1 MATPA
6 PHLPLAALLG
16 FGALVAWRLYR
27 RTRKLVMRQH
37 FSLRRSRMSLVF
49 FPLLLILFLVGS
61 YTHPLA
67 VAAEI
72 GGVLIGVVLAVY
84 GLRHTK
90 YENTAEGLYY
100 TPNAHIGI
108 ALSVLLVARVAYR
121 FFQMYASTNAFAQPP
136 QDFARSPLT
145 LLIFGT
151 TAGYYAWYALG
162 LIRWQRSVTKPEQAA
177 AAIEGGESPR
187 VDS

>member
-16 FGALVAWRLYR
+16 MGALVAWRLYR
-27 RTRKLVMRQH
+27 RSRKLIMRQH
-37 FSLRRSRMSLVF
+37 FSLRRSRLSLIF
-49 FPLLLILFLVGS
+49 FPLLMLLLLVTS
-61 YTHPLA
+61 WAHPLGI
-67 VAAEI
+67 AAEI
-72 GGVLIGVVLAVY
+72 GGVLIGVGLAVY

-108 ALSVLLVARVAYR
+108 ALSLLLAGRVAYR
-121 FFQMYASTNAFAQPP
+121 FFQMYVSTSAFAQPP

-162 LIRWQRSVTKPEQAA
+162 LIRWSRSAAKPERSSTAA
-177 AAIEGGESPR
+177 EGS
-187 VDS
+187 

>member
-6 PHLPLAALLG
+6 PHLPLAALVG
-16 FGALVAWRLYR
+16 IGALVTWRLYR
-27 RTRKLVMRQH
+27 RSQKFLMRQQ
-37 FSLRRSRMSLVF
+37 FNARRTRMSLIF
-49 FPLLLILFLVGS
+49 FPVLLVLFFWSS

-67 VAAEI
+67 VAAEF

-90 YENTAEGLYY
+90 YESTAEGLFY

-108 ALSVLLVARVAYR
+108 ALSLLLAARVAYR
-121 FFQMYASTNAFAQPP
+121 FFQMYASPAAFAAPP

-162 LIRWQRSVTKPEQAA
+162 LIRWQRSVAA
-177 AAIEGGESPR
+177 SPGVNR
-187 VDS
+187 

>member
-6 PHLPLAALLG
+6 PHLPIAALLG
-16 FGALVAWRLYR
+16 VGALVAWRLYR
-27 RTRKLVMRQH
+27 RTQKLIVRQH
-37 FSLRRSRMSLVF
+37 FSPRRSRLALIF
-49 FPLLLILFLVGS
+49 FPLLLVLFLISS

-67 VAAEI
+67 VAAEL
-72 GGVLIGVVLAVY
+72 GGVLIGVGLAVY

-90 YENTAEGLYY
+90 YENTAEGFYY

-108 ALSVLLVARVAYR
+108 ALSLLLAGRVAYR
-121 FFQMYASTNAFAQPP
+121 FFQMYVSTSAVAHPP
-136 QDFARSPLT
+136 DDFARSPLT

-162 LIRWQRSVTKPEQAA
+162 LIRWQRSVTRPT
-177 AAIEGGESPR
+177 S
-187 VDS
+187 

>member
-6 PHLPLAALLG
+6 PHLPIATLLG
-16 FGALVAWRLYR
+16 IGALVAWRLYR
-27 RTRKLVMRQH
+27 RAHKLIMRQQ
-37 FSLRRSRMSLVF
+37 FSLRRSRSSLIL
-49 FPLLLILFLVGS
+49 FPLLILLFLVSS

-67 VAAEI
+67 VAAEL
-72 GGVLIGVVLAVY
+72 GGVLFGVVLAVY

-90 YENTAEGLYY
+90 YEITAEGLYY

-108 ALSVLLVARVAYR
+108 ALSLLLAGRVVYR
-121 FFQMYASTNAFAQPP
+121 FFEMYVSTSAAAHPP

-162 LIRWQRSVTKPEQAA
+162 LIRWHRSVGKP
-177 AAIEGGESPR
+177 
-187 VDS
+187 DS

>member
-1 MATPA
+1 MAAPA

-49 FPLLLILFLVGS
+49 FPLLLVLFLASS

-72 GGVLIGVVLAVY
+72 GGVLIGVGLAVY

-90 YENTAEGLYY
+90 YENTAE
-100 TPNAHIGI
+100 IGR
-108 ALSVLLVARVAYR
+108 ASCRERV
-121 FFQMYASTNAFAQPP
+121 
-136 QDFARSPLT
+136 
-145 LLIFGT
+145 
-151 TAGYYAWYALG
+151 
-162 LIRWQRSVTKPEQAA
+162 
-177 AAIEGGESPR
+177 
-187 VDS
+187 

>member
-1 MATPA
+1 MAAPA
-6 PHLPLAALLG
+6 PHLPLAALVG
-16 FGALVAWRLYR
+16 IGALVAWRLYR
-27 RTRKLVMRQH
+27 RAHKLIMRQH
-37 FSLRRSRMSLVF
+37 FSLQRSRTSLIF
-49 FPLLLILFLVGS
+49 FPLLLLLFLASS
-61 YTHPLA
+61 YTDPLA

-72 GGVLIGVVLAVY
+72 GGALIGVVLAVY

-90 YENTAEGLYY
+90 YESTAEGFFY

-108 ALSVLLVARVAYR
+108 ALSILLAARVAYR
-121 FFQMYASTNAFAQPP
+121 FFQMYVSTSAFAQPP

-162 LIRWQRSVTKPEQAA
+162 LIRWQRSSSVVP
-177 AAIEGGESPR
+177 SPS

>member
-1 MATPA
+1 
-6 PHLPLAALLG
+6 
-16 FGALVAWRLYR
+16 
-27 RTRKLVMRQH
+27 
-37 FSLRRSRMSLVF
+37 MSLIF
-49 FPLLLILFLVGS
+49 FPLLLLLFLYSS
-61 YTHPLA
+61 YTHPVA
-67 VAAEI
+67 VAAEL
-72 GGVLIGVVLAVY
+72 GGVLIGVVLAIY

-108 ALSVLLVARVAYR
+108 ALSLLLAARVAYR
-121 FFQMYASTNAFAQPP
+121 FFQMYVSTAAFAQPP

-162 LIRWQRSVTKPEQAA
+162 LIRWQRSVAA
-177 AAIEGGESPR
+177 SPS
-187 VDS
+187 VDR

>member
-16 FGALVAWRLYR
+16 IGALVAWRLYR
-27 RTRKLVMRQH
+27 RAHKLIMRQH
-37 FSLRRSRMSLVF
+37 FSFKRSRMSLIF
-49 FPLLLILFLVGS
+49 FPLLLLLFLYSS

-67 VAAEI
+67 VAAEV

-90 YENTAEGLYY
+90 YESTAEGLYY

-108 ALSVLLVARVAYR
+108 ALSILLAARVAYR
-121 FFQMYASTNAFAQPP
+121 FFQMYASTSAFAQPP

-145 LLIFGT
+145 LLIFAT

-162 LIRWQRSVTKPEQAA
+162 LIRWQRSVAP
-177 AAIEGGESPR
+177 SPR
-187 VDS
+187 VNS

>member
-1 MATPA
+1 MAAPA
-6 PHLPLAALLG
+6 PHLPLAALVG
-16 FGALVAWRLYR
+16 VGALVAWRLYR
-27 RTRKLVMRQH
+27 RAHKLIMRQQ
-37 FSLRRSRMSLVF
+37 FSLRRSRASLIF
-49 FPLLLILFLVGS
+49 LPLLLILFLASS

-67 VAAEI
+67 VAAELA
-72 GGVLIGVVLAVY
+72 GTLSGVGLAVY

-108 ALSVLLVARVAYR
+108 ALSLLLTARVAYR
-121 FFQMYASTNAFAQPP
+121 FFQMYVSTSAFAQPP

-162 LIRWQRSVTKPEQAA
+162 LIRWHRSASNPEHDRENVRA
-177 AAIEGGESPR
+177 EG
-187 VDS
+187 

>member
-6 PHLPLAALLG
+6 PHLPFVALVG
-16 FGALVAWRLYR
+16 MGALIAWRLYR
-27 RTRKLVMRQH
+27 RAHKLIMRQQ
-37 FSLRRSRMSLVF
+37 FSLRRSRSSLIF
-49 FPLLLILFLVGS
+49 FPLLLILFLYSS

-67 VAAEI
+67 VAAELA
-72 GGVLIGVVLAVY
+72 GVLIGVVLAVY

-90 YENTAEGLYY
+90 YESTAEGLYY

-108 ALSVLLVARVAYR
+108 ALSLLLAARVAYR
-121 FFQMYASTNAFAQPP
+121 FFQMYFSSAAFAAPP

-162 LIRWQRSVTKPEQAA
+162 LIRWHRSVAP
-177 AAIEGGESPR
+177 SPS
-187 VDS
+187 VDR

>member
-1 MATPA
+1 MAAPA
-6 PHLPLAALLG
+6 PHMPLAMLLG
-16 FGALVAWRLYR
+16 MGALVAWRLYR
-27 RTRKLVMRQH
+27 RAHKLIMRQH
-37 FSLRRSRMSLVF
+37 FSLKRSRMSLIF
-49 FPLLLILFLVGS
+49 FPLLLVLFLWTS
-61 YTHPLA
+61 YTQPLA
-67 VAAEI
+67 IAAEL

-90 YENTAEGLYY
+90 YENTAEGLFY

-108 ALSVLLVARVAYR
+108 ALSLLLAARVIYR
-121 FFQMYASTNAFAQPP
+121 FFQMYASTSAYAAPP

-162 LIRWQRSVTKPEQAA
+162 LIRWSRSVTPPVAA
-177 AAIEGGESPR
+177 SPS

>member
-6 PHLPLAALLG
+6 PHMPLAALLG
-16 FGALVAWRLYR
+16 IGALLAWRLYR
-27 RTRKLVMRQH
+27 RTHKLIMRQH
-37 FSLRRSRMSLVF
+37 FSLRRSRLSLIF
-49 FPLLLILFLVGS
+49 FPLLILLFLIGS
-61 YTHPLA
+61 YLHPLA
-67 VAAEI
+67 VAAEL
-72 GGVLIGVVLAVY
+72 GGVLIGVALAVY

-90 YENTAEGLYY
+90 YENTAEGLFY

-108 ALSVLLVARVAYR
+108 ALSLLLAGRVAYR
-121 FFQMYASTNAFAQPP
+121 FFQMYVSAAAFAQPP

-162 LIRWQRSVTKPEQAA
+162 LIRWQRSLTP
-177 AAIEGGESPR
+177 SPS
-187 VDS
+187 VDR

>member
-6 PHLPLAALLG
+6 PHLPLVALLG
-16 FGALVAWRLYR
+16 IGALVAWRLYR
-27 RTRKLVMRQH
+27 RVHKLVTRQH
-37 FSLRRSRMSLVF
+37 FSSRRSRVSAVF
-49 FPLLLILFLVGS
+49 FPLLLVLFLVGS
-61 YTHPLA
+61 YTQPLA
-67 VAAEI
+67 VAAELA
-72 GGVLIGVVLAVY
+72 GVLIGVGLAVY

-108 ALSVLLVARVAYR
+108 ALSLLLAGRIAYR
-121 FFQMYASTNAFAQPP
+121 FFQMYVSSAAVAQPP
-136 QDFARSPLT
+136 QDFTRSPLT

-162 LIRWQRSVTKPEQAA
+162 LLRWHRSVAKEP
-177 AAIEGGESPR
+177 
-187 VDS
+187 

>member
-6 PHLPLAALLG
+6 PHLPIAALVSI
-16 FGALVAWRLYR
+16 GALVAWRLYGR
-27 RTRKLVMRQH
+27 VRKLTTRQH
-37 FSLRRSRMSLVF
+37 FSARRSHVSLVL
-49 FPLLLILFLVGS
+49 FPLLILLLLAGT
-61 YTHPLA
+61 YTHPLG
-67 VAAEI
+67 VAAELA
-72 GGVLIGVVLAVY
+72 GVLIGVGLAVY

-108 ALSVLLVARVAYR
+108 ALSVLLAGRVAYR
-121 FFQMYASTNAFAQPP
+121 FFQMYASTAAVAPP
-136 QDFARSPLT
+136 SQDFARSPLT

-162 LIRWQRSVTKPEQAA
+162 LIRWSRSVATPVTTHQ
-177 AAIEGGESPR
+177 
-187 VDS
+187 

>member
-6 PHLPLAALLG
+6 PHLSIVTLLG
-16 FGALVAWRLYR
+16 IGALIAWRLYR
-27 RTRKLVMRQH
+27 RTRKLVVRQH
-37 FSLRRSRMSLVF
+37 FNLRRSRMSLVF
-49 FPLLLILFLVGS
+49 FPLLLVLFLVSS

-67 VAAEI
+67 VAAEL

-90 YENTAEGLYY
+90 YENTAEGLFY

-108 ALSVLLVARVAYR
+108 ALSVLLAGRVAYR
-121 FFQMYASTNAFAQPP
+121 FFQMYASTSAFAQPP

-162 LIRWQRSVTKPEQAA
+162 LIRWHRSVGKPEQPSVAV
-177 AAIEGGESPR
+177 EGGPSPR

>member
-1 MATPA
+1 MAAPA
-6 PHLPLAALLG
+6 PHLPLAALVG

-27 RTRKLVMRQH
+27 RAHKLIMRQH
-37 FSLRRSRMSLVF
+37 FNLRRSRTSLIF
-49 FPLLLILFLVGS
+49 FPLLLLLFLYSS

-67 VAAEI
+67 VAAEVA
-72 GGVLIGVVLAVY
+72 GVLIGVVLAVY

-90 YENTAEGLYY
+90 YESTAEGLFY

-108 ALSVLLVARVAYR
+108 ALSILLAARVAYR
-121 FFQMYASTNAFAQPP
+121 FFQMYASTSAFAAPP

-162 LIRWQRSVTKPEQAA
+162 LIRWQRSVTALP
-177 AAIEGGESPR
+177 S
-187 VDS
+187 VNS

>member
-16 FGALVAWRLYR
+16 IGALVAWRLYR
-27 RTRKLVMRQH
+27 RAHKLIMRQH
-37 FSLRRSRMSLVF
+37 FSPRRSRMSLIF
-49 FPLLLILFLVGS
+49 FPLLILLFLAGS

-67 VAAEI
+67 VAAEL
-72 GGVLIGVVLAVY
+72 GGVLIGVGLAVY

-108 ALSVLLVARVAYR
+108 ALSILLAGRVAYR
-121 FFQMYASTNAFAQPP
+121 FFQMYVSTAAFAQPP

-162 LIRWQRSVTKPEQAA
+162 LIRWHRSASKPEHERENVRA
-177 AAIEGGESPR
+177 EG
-187 VDS
+187 

>member
-1 MATPA
+1 MAPPA

-16 FGALVAWRLYR
+16 IGALVAWRLYR
-27 RTRKLVMRQH
+27 RAHKLIMRQH
-37 FSLRRSRMSLVF
+37 FSLRRSRMSLIF
-49 FPLLLILFLVGS
+49 FPLLLLLFLYSS
-61 YTHPLA
+61 YTHP
-67 VAAEI
+67 VAAEL
-72 GGVLIGVVLAVY
+72 GGVLIGVVLAIY

-108 ALSVLLVARVAYR
+108 ALSLLLAARVAYR
-121 FFQMYASTNAFAQPP
+121 FFQMYVSTAAFAQPP

-162 LIRWQRSVTKPEQAA
+162 LIRWQRSVAA
-177 AAIEGGESPR
+177 SPG
-187 VDS
+187 VDR

>member
-1 MATPA
+1 MAAPA
-6 PHLPLAALLG
+6 PHLPLVTLVG
-16 FGALVAWRLYR
+16 IGALVAWRLYR

-37 FSLRRSRMSLVF
+37 FNLKRSRMSLVF
-49 FPLLLILFLVGS
+49 FPLLLVLFLATS

-67 VAAEI
+67 VAAEVV
-72 GGVLIGVVLAVY
+72 GVAIGVVLAVY

-90 YENTAEGLYY
+90 YENTAEGLFY

-108 ALSVLLVARVAYR
+108 ALSVLLASRVIYR
-121 FFQMYASTNAFAQPP
+121 FFQMYASTSAFAAPP

-162 LIRWQRSVTKPEQAA
+162 LIRWSRL
-177 AAIEGGESPR
+177 PR

>member
-6 PHLPLAALLG
+6 PHLPLVALVG
-16 FGALVAWRLYR
+16 MGALVAWRLYR
-27 RTRKLVMRQH
+27 RAHKLIMRQQ
-37 FSLRRSRMSLVF
+37 FSLRRSRSSLSF
-49 FPLLLILFLVGS
+49 FPLLLLLFLYSS

-67 VAAEI
+67 VAAEL

-90 YENTAEGLYY
+90 YESTAEGLYY

-108 ALSVLLVARVAYR
+108 ALSLLLAGRVAYR
-121 FFQMYASTNAFAQPP
+121 FFQMYASSTEFAAPP

-162 LIRWQRSVTKPEQAA
+162 LIRWHGSVGKPAQTSVAA
-177 AAIEGGESPR
+177 G
-187 VDS
+187 DS

>member
-49 FPLLLILFLVGS
+49 FPLLLVLFLAGS

-67 VAAEI
+67 VAAEL
-72 GGVLIGVVLAVY
+72 GGVLLGVVLAVY

-90 YENTAEGLYY
+90 YENTADGLFY

-108 ALSVLLVARVAYR
+108 ALSVLLAGRVAYR
-121 FFQMYASTNAFAQPP
+121 FFQMYASTSAFAAPP

-162 LIRWQRSVTKPEQAA
+162 LIRWNRSVTKPEQSTAV
-177 AAIEGGESPR
+177 IEGGESPR

>member
-1 MATPA
+1 MAPPA

-16 FGALVAWRLYR
+16 IGALVAWRLYR
-27 RTRKLVMRQH
+27 RAHKLIMRQH
-37 FSLRRSRMSLVF
+37 FSLRRSRMSLIF
-49 FPLLLILFLVGS
+49 FPLLLLLFLYSS
-61 YTHPLA
+61 YTHPVA
-67 VAAEI
+67 VAAEL
-72 GGVLIGVVLAVY
+72 GGVLIGVVLAIY

-108 ALSVLLVARVAYR
+108 ALSLLLAARVAYR
-121 FFQMYASTNAFAQPP
+121 FFQMYASTAAYAQPP

-162 LIRWQRSVTKPEQAA
+162 LIRWQRSVAA
-177 AAIEGGESPR
+177 ASPS
-187 VDS
+187 VDR